1 MARILVAG
9 LPAFGLANPSLPLIR
24 ALVDGGHHVDVL
36 QGEAFRG
43 GVERAGATL
52 LPFGFYL
59 DGALTE
65 PRQLIR
71 YGRRLFADMAAA
83 MITLGPRY
91 DALIGTGMQPH
102 LTEVERAVDRPVIFA
117 SPVFFQNDRTARHFA
132 DIAVGLPAP
141 VRRLLRTPALRRV
154 AGAGAGA
161 AVFGTDVGDIID
173 LLGMRSSSLNL
184 TVATREYQP
193 YPDDF
198 PGGVF
203 LGPTPTQRRPDPEFP
218 IERVRGHDGPVIYGT
233 LGTVFNTWTPFF
245 RTLADAFAGT
255 DALVVLTTGSRE
267 GLARLGEVP
276 ENVIARSFV
285 PQTEILERADV
296 CFTHGGFGTA
306 TDAVS
311 LGVPPVLT
319 PMGADQF
326 FNAYRLAELGAG
338 VVLPRREFTVEAVRA
353 AADTARHGDRSGLER
368 LRQSFASSGGPALG
382 VRAIESV
389 L

>member
-1 MARILVAG
+1 MARILVAA

-233 LGTVFNTWTPFF
+233 LGTVFNTF
-245 RTLADAFAGT
+245 
-255 DALVVLTTGSRE
+255 
-267 GLARLGEVP
+267 GE
-276 ENVIARSFV
+276 
-285 PQTEILERADV
+285 
-296 CFTHGGFGTA
+296 
-306 TDAVS
+306 
-311 LGVPPVLT
+311 
-319 PMGADQF
+319 ADQF
-326 FNAYRLAELGAG
+326 RASSTPGADTTAG
-338 VVLPRREFTVEAVRA
+338 SPPPTLTSLRPSSPIHRHPSGGRNPRSEATRHRCSGTCELPRGPRQERAFGTPNGRPDHVLGDFGSVSSTVRP
-353 AADTARHGDRSGLER
+353 SGSR
-368 LRQSFASSGGPALG
+368 MTKDQ
-382 VRAIESV
+382 
-389 L
+389 